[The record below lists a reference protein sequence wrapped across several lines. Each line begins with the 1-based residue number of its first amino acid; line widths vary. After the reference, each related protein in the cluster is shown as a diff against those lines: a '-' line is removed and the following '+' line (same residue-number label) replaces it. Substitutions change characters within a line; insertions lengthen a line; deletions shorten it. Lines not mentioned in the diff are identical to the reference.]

1 MPPPSLTCLLRP
13 FSASRMFPGKNTN
26 NCWLILV
33 RATRCASSTIREGW
47 KSWVIYAALGVPELW
62 RVYKKTVRIYLLSQ
76 DNYTES
82 LTSRAFPFLTSETL
96 SEFLALGV

>member
-1 MPPPSLTCLLRP
+1 M
-13 FSASRMFPGKNTN
+13 
-26 NCWLILV
+26 
-33 RATRCASSTIREGW
+33 
-47 KSWVIYAALGVPELW
+47 PELW

-96 SEFLALGV
+96 SEFLALGVADGGRKAARAFRMWIREQYHVGANLGTTIDPR